1 MNKKKV
7 LSGVMWRFGERI
19 MAQSVSLIVSIILA
33 RFLLPEDY
41 GSVSL
46 VMVFI
51 NIANVFI
58 ASGFG
63 NSLIQKKNADNV
75 DFSSVFYINII
86 MSLVIYILLFFS
98 ATYIAR
104 FYNMPILCPVL
115 RVLALRIPISAVNS
129 VQQAYV
135 SRHMMF
141 RLFFWSTLIGTVISG
156 VVGIIAAYVGL
167 GIWALV
173 IQDLMN
179 VCIDTIV
186 LWFTVKWR
194 PDLTYSWKRAKG
206 LISYGWKIL
215 VSGLID
221 TGYSELRN
229 LIIGKLYTSS
239 DLAYYNQGDKYPKLI
254 VVNVNTAISGVLF
267 PVISS
272 IQDNSQKV
280 KDMTRS
286 AIKVS
291 SYVIW
296 PLLIGIGVIAEP
308 LVRLVLT
315 EKWIECVPYMRV
327 FCFTYGL
334 WPIHVANLQ
343 AIKAIG
349 RSDLYLKLEVI
360 KKTIGIVA
368 LIISVKY
375 GPFVIACSFIVT
387 DILSTIVNAYPN
399 RKLLNYKYSEQLK
412 DLMPA
417 FLLSVIMG
425 TIIYPIYLLNI
436 PDILCIIIQI
446 LCGGIVYLAGSV
458 ITKQPG
464 LDFII
469 GILKDSRK
477 ERVK

>member
-19 MAQSVSLIVSIILA
+19 MAQLVSLIVSIVLA

-41 GSVSL
+41 GSVAL

-58 ASGFG
+58 ASGLG
-63 NSLIQKKNADNV
+63 NSLIQKKDADNV

-86 MSLVIYILLFFS
+86 MSMLIYMVLFFS

-104 FYNMPILCPVL
+104 FYSMPILCPVL
-115 RVLALRIPISAVNS
+115 RVLAIRIPISAVNS

-135 SRHMMF
+135 SKHMMF

-156 VVGIIAAYVGL
+156 VVGIVAAYTGY

-194 PDLTYSWKRAKG
+194 PDFTYSWKRAKG

-221 TGYSELRN
+221 TGYNELRN
-229 LIIGKLYTSS
+229 LIIGKLYKSS

-254 VVNVNTAISGVLF
+254 VVNVNAAISGVLF
-267 PVISS
+267 PVISN
-272 IQDNSQKV
+272 IQDNSKKV
-280 KDMTRS
+280 KNMTRS
-286 AIKVS
+286 AIMVS
-291 SYVIW
+291 SFVIW

-315 EKWIECVPYMRV
+315 EKWIECVPFMRV

-360 KKTIGIVA
+360 KKAVGIAA
-368 LIISVKY
+368 LIISVKH

-387 DILSTIVNAYPN
+387 DILSTIINAFPN

-412 DLMPA
+412 DLLPA
-417 FLLSVIMG
+417 FLLSIFMG
-425 TIIYPIYLLNI
+425 IVIYPISFFDI
-436 PDILCIIIQI
+436 PDFLCIVIQI

-458 ITKQPG
+458 FTKQPG
-464 LDFII
+464 LNFII
-469 GILKDSRK
+469 SILKDSK
-477 ERVK
+477 KDNAI